1 MFQLFETYNNAML
14 LLLPVV
20 YIWILIIK
28 VIRYRRY
35 KRNGG
40 IRSKE
45 FWIDIVE
52 AFEGLPSEVAI
63 AVVSSLAI
71 VVAISGGAYFAYK
84 KLKK

>member
-1 MFQLFETYNNAML
+1 ML
-14 LLLPVV
+14 LLLSVV

-40 IRSKE
+40 IRSKD

-52 AFEGLPSEVAI
+52 AFEDLTPGEIAI
-63 AVVSSLAI
+63 AVVSI
-71 VVAISGGAYFAYK
+71 VAAISGGAYFVYK

>member
-14 LLLPVV
+14 LLLSVV

-40 IRSKE
+40 IRSKD

-52 AFEGLPSEVAI
+52 AFEDLTPGEIAI
-63 AVVSSLAI
+63 AVVSI
-71 VVAISGGAYFAYK
+71 VAAISGGAYFVYK

>member
-1 MFQLFETYNNAML
+1 MLF
-14 LLLPVV
+14 LLPMV

-35 KRNGG
+35 KREGG
-40 IRSKE
+40 IRSKD
-45 FWIDIVE
+45 FWVDIVE
-52 AFEGLPSEVAI
+52 TFDDLKPGEVAI